1 LLRYGL
7 PERCSPPKP
16 AFGSN
21 KDRFVSDARP
31 QSALREWRDHL
42 RHPATLVAMGAVA
55 LILALIGP
63 YGTSDLLR
71 PLPRFGYWALIVP
84 ATYGAGSLVV
94 TWLRAVLPPWPFALR
109 MGLAGVTTG
118 LAVAGVVLGVNAL
131 ALGFVPAPD
140 ALPGFVGNVAGVAM
154 VVTLAIAYVTR
165 QHTGATPVRPAPP
178 TILQRVPLEKR
189 GALLALSVE
198 DHYVKVHTS
207 NGTEMLLMRLSD
219 AMREVGDLRGAQV
232 HRSHWVAFNAV
243 RAARRDGDRA
253 ILTLTTG
260 TDIPVS
266 RANMSK
272 VKEAGLLPR

>member
-1 LLRYGL
+1 MRYGL
-7 PERCSPPKP
+7 PEGHVPPKT
-16 AFGSN
+16 AYGN
-21 KDRFVSDARP
+21 RKDRFVNGTGP
-31 QSALREWRDHL
+31 HFALREWRDHIL
-42 RHPATLVAMGAVA
+42 HPATLVALGAVA
-55 LILALIGP
+55 LILALVGP
-63 YGTSDLLR
+63 YGTSDRLR

-84 ATYGAGSLVV
+84 ATYGTGSLVV

-118 LAVAGVVLGVNAL
+118 AAVAGVVLLVNAV

-140 ALPGFVGNVAGVAM
+140 ALPGFVANVAGVAM
-154 VVTLAIAYVTR
+154 VVTLAIAYITSR
-165 QHTGATPVRPAPP
+165 QSGARTPQPAPP
-178 TILQRVPLEKR
+178 AILQRVPLEKR

-198 DHYVKVHTS
+198 DHYVRVHTS
-207 NGTEMLLMRLSD
+207 KGTEMVLLRLSD
-219 AMREVGDLRGAQV
+219 AMREVGDLPGAQV

-266 RANMSK
+266 RANMPK